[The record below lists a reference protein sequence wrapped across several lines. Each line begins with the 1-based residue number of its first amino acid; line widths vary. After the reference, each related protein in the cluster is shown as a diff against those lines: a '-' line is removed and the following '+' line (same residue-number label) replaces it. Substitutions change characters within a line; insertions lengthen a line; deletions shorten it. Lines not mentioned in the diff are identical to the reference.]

1 MPPPT
6 PAGPTPLRALRATQR
21 RACLAQGGQ
30 YWAPI
35 KGQHSMPIDN
45 MPSFR
50 DEFSDADL
58 TELTQYLRARFAP
71 DLPAWR

>member
-1 MPPPT
+1 
-6 PAGPTPLRALRATQR
+6 
-21 RACLAQGGQ
+21 
-30 YWAPI
+30 
-35 KGQHSMPIDN
+35 MPIDN